1 MEGRSSFLFLVWCRG
16 INANLDY
23 LLLTKNP
30 LGMAELCYLWGN
42 WSLFPSINMS
52 NPILFH
58 EMPADNSP
66 ALLPVVPGGNDSRI
80 DIGEYMETLFEARWL
95 IVVVM
100 AVALLGAA
108 IYRVSSQPVYE
119 ANILIHVEE
128 ESGKEPKT
136 TFGEMG
142 SMFNLKATP
151 NAEIELVRSRLV
163 VSTALDKLD
172 KYVQAQPMHFPVV
185 GDWLVKQKLAAIPSG
200 FGGYAWGAEKIDVA
214 FFTVP
219 DALLNQEFTL
229 TGTAGDK
236 YRLQDINGTFLAD
249 GVLGKPLEVKTTY
262 GPIELLVASMRAE
275 PGVRFQL
282 KRYSRLAQIEQVQKN
297 MEVKELG
304 KQSAVIR
311 VALKGDDAR
320 WVYGVLNKIG
330 EEYVIQ
336 NAARKTQE
344 ANKALAFLNKQLP
357 DLKRQLEESE
367 TRYSVFRN
375 SKGTV
380 DLGEE
385 AKSALQQVV
394 AAKARKA
401 DLEQKRN
408 ELLVRFTP
416 NHPVLIG
423 VDTQMREVN
432 SEIRGLN
439 SHIKSLPLLEQELL
453 KLSRD
458 LKINTELYTSLL
470 NTARQLRLVTVSA
483 TSNVRL
489 VDMPMMPER
498 PISAGLPKIFGI
510 GILAGLLAGIGA
522 AVLRKSVRRG
532 VEDPLEIEQMVNLPV
547 YASIPHSDTQK
558 NLTARRGR
566 LPLLAKDAPY
576 DGAMES
582 LRKFRAVMHYMASRN
597 RNNISL
603 ILSPTAGNGK
613 SFISANLAALL
624 GMGNK
629 RVLLI
634 DADLRNGDLHRYFNV
649 DQEEGLT
656 EALSGTADIE
666 KLIRRDVAPNVDLI
680 TSGTLPRESELLLTP
695 ALQSLLRLLAPRYD
709 MVLINGAPLLE
720 VSDSLAVGVHA
731 GAVYVVAKAGVSTIR
746 EIGETVRQLRQA
758 GLTANG
764 CLFNGAKTRSHYAY
778 QYKYT
783 YGKHWNVQYLS
794 SNTRAGNVALRTRSG

>member
-1 MEGRSSFLFLVWCRG
+1 
-16 INANLDY
+16 
-23 LLLTKNP
+23 
-30 LGMAELCYLWGN
+30 
-42 WSLFPSINMS
+42 MS

-58 EMPADNSP
+58 EVPAEPFQPS
-66 ALLPVVPGGNDSRI
+66 LPLVASGNNNGI
-80 DIGEYMETLFEARWL
+80 DVAEYVKTLYDGRWL
-95 IVVVM
+95 IF
-100 AVALLGAA
+100 LLVLVGMLAA
-108 IYRVSSQPVYE
+108 GVYVLVRQPVYE
-119 ANILIHVEE
+119 ANMLIHVEE
-128 ESGKEPKT
+128 QNVQEAKT

-142 SMFNLKATP
+142 SMFNFKTTS

-163 VSTALDKLD
+163 VSRALDRLNQ
-172 KYVQAQPMHFPVV
+172 YVQVRPDYFPVV
-185 GDWLVKQKLAAIPSG
+185 GEWVSATLHLQFIPAG
-200 FGGYAWGAEKIDVA
+200 FGGYAWDTERAKVA
-214 FFTVP
+214 SFAVP
-219 DALLNQEFTL
+219 DALLNELFDL
-229 TGTAGDK
+229 VSKGDGAFSLSDPKGRIAAVDGRVGIPVSISTA
-236 YRLQDINGTFLAD
+236 F
-249 GVLGKPLEVKTTY
+249 
-262 GPIELLVASMRAE
+262 GPIDLLVSELQA
-275 PGVRFQL
+275 PTGVRFEL
-282 KRYSRLAQIEQVQKN
+282 KRQSRLTLIENVQKN
-297 MEVKELG
+297 MDVKELG

-311 VALKGDDAR
+311 TTLKSSDAG
-320 WVYGVLNKIG
+320 WAQAVLNKIG
-330 EEYVIQ
+330 EEYIAQ

-357 DLKRQLEESE
+357 DLKQQLEESE
-367 TRYSVFRN
+367 NRYSLFRN
-375 SKGTV
+375 RKGTV

-385 AKSALQQVV
+385 AKSDLQQVV

-408 ELLVRFTP
+408 EALVRFTP

-423 VDTQMREVN
+423 VDAQLREVN
-432 SEIRGLN
+432 TEIRTLN
-439 SHIKSLPLLEQELL
+439 AHIKSLPLLEQELL

-470 NTARQLRLVTVSA
+470 NTARQLRLVTASA

-558 NLTARRGR
+558 NLKARRGR

-656 EALSGTADIE
+656 EALSGTANIE

-720 VSDSLAVGVHA
+720 VSDSLALGVHA

-794 SNTRAGNVALRTRSG
+794 SNARGGNVALRARSG